1 MTHELLRLNQHKPKD
16 EKAGPHLHPSPSF
29 LIYFIL
35 FINIWP
41 CRVFIAALAFS
52 SCGEWGLLSS
62 GGARASFVVEHGLPG
77 SKAQAH

>member
-1 MTHELLRLNQHKPKD
+1 MTHELLSPNQHKPKD

-29 LIYFIL
+29 IYLFYFIN
-35 FINIWP
+35 FWP
-41 CRVFIAALAFS
+41 CRVFIGALAFS

-62 GGARASFVVEHGLPG
+62 GGARAPFVVEHGLPG

>member
-1 MTHELLRLNQHKPKD
+1 MTRVLLRLNQHKPKD

-29 LIYFIL
+29 LFMNFCL
-35 FINIWP
+35 
-41 CRVFIAALAFS
+41 CRVFIAALPFS
-52 SCGEWGLLSS
+52 CCGERGLLSS